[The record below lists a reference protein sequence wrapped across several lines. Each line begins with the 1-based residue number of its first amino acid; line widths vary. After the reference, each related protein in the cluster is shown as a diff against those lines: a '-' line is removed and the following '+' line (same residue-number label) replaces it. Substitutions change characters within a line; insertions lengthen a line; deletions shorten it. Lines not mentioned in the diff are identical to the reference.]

1 MLADVRFHL
10 PLLLISS
17 RVFSC
22 SGGTETELAYL
33 GRRSVAVP
41 PLRDSQGQGFASAT
55 LRLPACAVP
64 LLQVSRACPYSWLRR
79 VSEGVRPPGCAV
91 SRQRSADAGS
101 RPWVCKPVDLLV
113 PCEPG
118 PQEPPLI
125 SSQLRESLVAYGRLV
140 SSKHEWIVVV
150 PAREWSRKARHPR
163 GGDIRIFLEKYC

>member
-79 VSEGVRPPGCAV
+79 VSEGVRPPGVQCPV
-91 SRQRSADAGS
+91 RSADAGS
-101 RPWVCKPVDLLV
+101 RPCVCKPVDLLV
-113 PCEPG
+113 PREPG
-118 PQEPPLI
+118 PKELPLI

-140 SSKHEWIVVV
+140 SSKNERIVVV